1 MSEEQHARSA
11 RDVLPPTILASS
23 PASIDILAPMREAAR
38 TFESDM
44 ASSALAAVKSGAG
57 VGGNGSGAQEAVLPR
72 GWERKV
78 DLNGNVFY
86 VDHNTR
92 TTHWDPPTDE
102 ELARRLQE
110 QEEQV

>member
-1 MSEEQHARSA
+1 
-11 RDVLPPTILASS
+11 
-23 PASIDILAPMREAAR
+23 MREAAR